1 MYYEPFNTLCIAFQE
16 ILLKY
21 LVPKSLADLFLAGKG
36 LRQIQ
41 GKAAARILH
50 WQQQS
55 PFL

>member
-16 ILLKY
+16 ILLKL
-21 LVPKSLADLFLAGKG
+21 LVPKSPADLCLAGKG

-41 GKAAARILH
+41 GKAAGGILH

>member
-16 ILLKY
+16 ILLKL
-21 LVPKSLADLFLAGKG
+21 LVPKSPADLCLAGKG

-41 GKAAARILH
+41 GKAAAGILH